1 MWHNLK
7 QENLLKPPTITTSVK
22 AAIKRS
28 LLLVTVI
35 IAGFTQA
42 AEPDHF
48 LEVDSQLK
56 VADSDR
62 MIPVENNGNTVHFQ
76 DQASAEKFTA
86 DAERHASVYNRQCTN
101 TLISGRRT
109 VSTDRTRLEFFH
121 DQLYLFF
128 SGRSKDCLLEGG
140 PNNYKADADF
150 VKGEVKLQ

>member
-1 MWHNLK
+1 
-7 QENLLKPPTITTSVK
+7 LKPLTITTSVK

-28 LLLVTVI
+28 LLLASI
-35 IAGFTQA
+35 CIAGFIQA
-42 AEPDHF
+42 AEPDHL

-56 VADSDR
+56 VAGSDR

-86 DAERHASVYNRQCTN
+86 DAERHASVYNRQCVN
-101 TLISGRRT
+101 TLISSRRT

-140 PNNYKADADF
+140 HNNYKTDADF
-150 VKGEVKLQ
+150 VKGKVKLQ